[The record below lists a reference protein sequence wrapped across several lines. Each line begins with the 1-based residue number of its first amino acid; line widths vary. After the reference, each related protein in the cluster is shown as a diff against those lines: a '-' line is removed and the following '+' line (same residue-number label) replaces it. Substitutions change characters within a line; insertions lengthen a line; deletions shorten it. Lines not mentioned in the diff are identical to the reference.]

1 MTNSVTITGNL
12 GQDPELRF
20 TSGGAAVCTI
30 SVGDTPRRKNDQ
42 GQWEDAGDTLWLRCT
57 IWREKAE
64 AVAEQLKRGDAVTVI
79 GRLKQRSWED
89 KDGGKRT
96 VIECDAFDVAK
107 VVKAPPAQREQYA
120 GQGADDP
127 WAAQVNQGRAQAAP
141 QGGSGWGAP
150 ANNEPPFAFPPVEVV
165 S

>member
-1 MTNSVTITGNL
+1 MSNQIVITGNL
-12 GQDPELRF
+12 GQDPELWF
-20 TSGGAAVCTI
+20 IPSGKAVCTI
-30 SVGDTPRRKNDQ
+30 SVGDTPRRKNEQ
-42 GQWEDAGDTLWLRCT
+42 TGQWEDAGDTLWLRCT

-107 VVKAPPAQREQYA
+107 VVKASPAQREQQPA
-120 GQGADDP
+120 GDP
-127 WAAQVNQGRAQAAP
+127 WATPAP
-141 QGGSGWGAP
+141 AQGGSGWGRP
-150 ANNEPPFAFPPVEVV
+150 ANDEPPF
-165 S
+165 